1 MKDSD
6 WRILCELYQTPNIT
20 KVAEKL
26 FMTQPTLTKRLQYIE
41 EEFQTR
47 IEIGRASCRERV

>member
-6 WRILCELYQTPNIT
+6 WRILYELYQTPNIT

-26 FMTQPTLTKRLQYIE
+26 FMTQRLIW
-41 EEFQTR
+41 FLP
-47 IEIGRASCRERV
+47 GRCPWRSF

>member
-26 FMTQPTLTKRLQYIE
+26 FMTQPTLTKRLPVY
-41 EEFQTR
+41 
-47 IEIGRASCRERV
+47 